1 MKSKITK
8 LDGTSR
14 QFNVEVAK
22 EVVSKM
28 FDEVLADIR
37 KEAIL
42 PGFRKGNAPMDM
54 IRKNYMKDAEDEV
67 KRRLIPQAYQQALD
81 EHDITPVSYPEVWDV
96 KFELSGAMTFKAKA
110 DMQPEVRIA
119 DYRGI
124 KVRKDKVRVSD
135 DELNEALS
143 RIRNMFAEMNDVD
156 RPIQKGDFGVCDTE
170 IFIDGRSVSKK
181 RENMFVE
188 ADKDASFFGIG
199 EELCGLA
206 KGDLKDIDITL
217 PENYPD
223 KKFAGKKAVFK
234 LEIKGVK
241 EKKVPALDD
250 ELAKKMG
257 KENIEDVR
265 KEVGARILES
275 KEEENKVAMKDQIV
289 EFLLKKHSFDIPPT
303 MVDRQ
308 LEVLLAKAE
317 EDLVRKGADKSA
329 IESNRE
335 DLRKK
340 LLGSAKDKVKL
351 YFILD
356 KIAEQENIAVS
367 EEDSEE
373 WLKALATSLNRPFE
387 SVKKYYEEH
396 DLIGGLNEQLRE
408 EKTLELL
415 LDEASVTEK

>member
-14 QFNVEVAK
+14 QFSVEVTK

-37 KEAIL
+37 KEAVI
-42 PGFRKGNAPMDM
+42 PGFRKGNAPMDL

-67 KRRLIPQAYQQALD
+67 KRRLIPQVYQQALN
-81 EHDITPVSYPEVWDV
+81 EHEITPVSYPEVWDI

-110 DMQPEVRIA
+110 DMQPEVRLA
-119 DYRGI
+119 DYKGI
-124 KVRKDKVRVSD
+124 TVRRDKARIG
-135 DELNEALS
+135 DEEIDEALS
-143 RIRNMFAEMNDVD
+143 RIRNMFAEMLDVD
-156 RPIQKGDFGVCDTE
+156 RPVQKGDFGVCDVET
-170 IFIDGRSVSKK
+170 FIDGRSVSKK
-181 RENMFVE
+181 RENMFIE

-206 KGDLKDIDITL
+206 KGDLKEKEITL

-223 KKFAGKKAVFK
+223 KKFAGKKALFK
-234 LEIKGVK
+234 MEIKGVK
-241 EKKVPALDD
+241 EKKVPALDG

-257 KENIEDVR
+257 KEKIEDVR
-265 KEVGARILES
+265 QEVSARILES
-275 KEEENKVAMKDQIV
+275 KEEESRVAMKDQVV
-289 EFLLKKHSFDIPPT
+289 EFLLKKHSFDIPHT

-308 LEVLLAKAE
+308 LGVLLSKAE
-317 EDLVRKGADKSA
+317 DELARKGADKSA

-335 DLRKK
+335 DLKKK
-340 LLGSAKDKVKL
+340 LLDNARDKVKL
-351 YFILD
+351 YFILE
-356 KIAEQENIAVS
+356 KIAEQENITVS
-367 EEDSEE
+367 EEDSDE
-373 WLKALATSLNRPFE
+373 WLKALAASLNRPFE

>member
-14 QFNVEVAK
+14 QFNVEVPK
-22 EVVSKM
+22 EIVSKM

-37 KEAIL
+37 KEAVI

-67 KRRLIPQAYQQALD
+67 KRRLIPQAYQQALE
-81 EHDITPVSYPEVWDV
+81 EHEATPVSYPEVRDV

-110 DMQPEVRIA
+110 DMQPEVRIV
-119 DYRGI
+119 DYKGI
-124 KVRKDKVRVSD
+124 KVRKDKARLGD
-135 DELNEALS
+135 NEINEALS
-143 RIRNMFAEMNDVD
+143 RIRNMFAEMVDVD
-156 RPIQKGDFGVCDTE
+156 RPIQKGDFGVCDVET
-170 IFIDGRSVSKK
+170 FIDGQSVSKK
-181 RENMFVE
+181 RENMFIE

-199 EELCGLA
+199 EELCGL
-206 KGDLKDIDITL
+206 KNGDLKEKDITL

-223 KKFAGKKAVFK
+223 KKFAGKKALFK

-257 KENIEDVR
+257 KEKIEDVHQ
-265 KEVGARILES
+265 EVSARILES
-275 KEEENKVAMKDQIV
+275 KEEESRVAMKDQIV

-308 LEVLLAKAE
+308 LEVLLTKAE
-317 EDLVRKGADKSA
+317 EDLARKGADKSV

-335 DLRKK
+335 DLKKK
-340 LLGSAKDKVKL
+340 LLDNARDKVKL

-356 KIAEQENIAVS
+356 KIAEQEDISVS
-367 EEDSEE
+367 EEDSNE
-373 WLKALATSLNRPFE
+373 WLKALAASLDRPFE

>member
-1 MKSKITK
+1 MKSKMTK

-22 EVVSKM
+22 EDVNKM

-37 KEAIL
+37 KEAVV

-67 KRRLIPQAYQQALD
+67 KRRLIPEAYQRALD
-81 EHDITPVSYPEVWDV
+81 EHDSTPVSYPEVWDV
-96 KFELSGAMTFKAKA
+96 KLEVSGAMTFKAKA
-110 DMQPEVRIA
+110 DMQPEVQVA
-119 DYRGI
+119 NYKGI
-124 KVRKDKVRVSD
+124 KVRKDKARVSD
-135 DELNEALS
+135 DEINEALS
-143 RIRNMFAEMNDVD
+143 RIRNMFAEMADVD
-156 RPIQKGDFGVCDTE
+156 RPVQKGDFSVCDAE
-170 IFIDGRSVSKK
+170 MFIDGQSVSKK

-199 EELCGLA
+199 EELCGLS
-206 KGDLKDIDITL
+206 KGDLKDIEITL

-223 KKFAGKKAVFK
+223 KKFAGKKALFK
-234 LEIKGVK
+234 LAIKGVK

-265 KEVGARILES
+265 KEVSVRIFES
-275 KEEENKVAMKDQIV
+275 KEEEKKVSMKDQIV
-289 EFLLKKHSFDIPPT
+289 EFLLKKYSFDLPPT
-303 MVDRQ
+303 MVNRQ

-317 EDLVRKGADKSA
+317 EDLASKGIEKSA

-335 DLRKK
+335 DLKKK
-340 LLGSAKDKVKL
+340 LLDDAKDKVKL

-356 KIAEQENIAVS
+356 KIAEQESIAVS
-367 EEDSEE
+367 AEDSDE
-373 WLKALATSLNRPFE
+373 WLKALAASLNRPFE
-387 SVKKYYEEH
+387 SVSKYYEEH

-408 EKTLELL
+408 EKTLGFL
-415 LDEASVTEK
+415 LDEALVTEK